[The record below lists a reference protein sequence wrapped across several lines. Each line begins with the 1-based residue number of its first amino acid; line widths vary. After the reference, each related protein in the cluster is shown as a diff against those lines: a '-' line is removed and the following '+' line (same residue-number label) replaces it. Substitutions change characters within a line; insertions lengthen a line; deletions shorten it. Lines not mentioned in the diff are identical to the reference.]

1 MKISLRIFR
10 LSKKMVL
17 ILAGVLVL
25 GGAAGATAVYIGKDK
40 LLGPPAEVVNGGECT
55 DVKIMKIRKKN
66 RYWLRKYVEME
77 ASDGLTR
84 LKTALRV
91 ASVLYEKEQP
101 DLVQVVVLDKNGPKT
116 RAGMSGHA
124 IGADVI
130 YVPHPE
136 AIADL
141 ADVPVLQATYIDN
154 KPNASGG
161 FYGQKIEVPPDEAR
175 QITASIEEKTDCIDP
190 TIIEGVKTGEGA
202 KGEGEGAAAEG
213 EKAAEGGG
221 HGATPKAEGEG
232 AAAEGEAPKGEGEA
246 AKGEGEASA
255 EGEKPAAEGEAAKE
269 DKGWFGSIK
278 AMIFGE
284 ETASAEAP
292 KAEGEKA
299 AEGGGHGASPQAEG
313 ETAAPEGEPAA
324 EAAPEGEGEAA
335 PAEGEAATEAAAPAE
350 PFAPGGLPDAKPA
363 HGKKKPL
370 LPAAEGESA
379 AEPAPAAEGEAKPAA
394 HSG

>member
-91 ASVLYEKEQP
+91 ASILYEKEQP

-124 IGADVI
+124 IGAEVI

-136 AIADL
+136 EIADL
-141 ADVPVLQATYIDN
+141 ADVPVLQASYIDN

-161 FYGQKIEVPPDEAR
+161 FYGQKIEVQPDEAR

-202 KGEGEGAAAEG
+202 KAEGEGEGAKAEG
-213 EKAAEGGG
+213 EKPAEGGG
-221 HGATPKAEGEG
+221 HGAAPAPEGEG
-232 AAAEGEAPKGEGEA
+232 AAAEGEAPKAEGEA
-246 AKGEGEASA
+246 PKAEGEAPA
-255 EGEKPAAEGEAAKE
+255 EGEKAATEGEAAKE

-278 AMIFGE
+278 AMIFGD

-292 KAEGEKA
+292 KTEGDKA
-299 AEGGGHGASPQAEG
+299 AEGGGHGASPEAAG
-313 ETAAPEGEPAA
+313 EAAAPEEKPAA
-324 EAAPEGEGEAA
+324 EAAPEGDAA
-335 PAEGEAATEAAAPAE
+335 AVEGEAATESAAAPAE
-350 PFAPGGLPDAKPA
+350 PFAPGGLPDSRSG

-370 LPAAEGESA
+370 LPAAEGEG
-379 AEPAPAAEGEAKPAA
+379 EVAPAAEGEAKPAA

>member
-55 DVKIMKIRKKN
+55 DVKIMKIHKKN

-91 ASVLYEKEQP
+91 ASILYEKEQP

-136 AIADL
+136 EIADL
-141 ADVPVLQATYIDN
+141 ADVPVLQASYIDN

-202 KGEGEGAAAEG
+202 KAEGEGAKAEG
-213 EKAAEGGG
+213 EGKA
-221 HGATPKAEGEG
+221 KAEGEAPKEG

-246 AKGEGEASA
+246 AKA
-255 EGEKPAAEGEAAKE
+255 EGEKPAEGEKAAAEGAPKAES
-269 DKGWFGSIK
+269 KGWFGSIK

-284 ETASAEAP
+284 EKPAAEAP
-292 KAEGEKA
+292 KAEGEAAAKPEGEAKPA
-299 AEGGGHGASPQAEG
+299 AEG
-313 ETAAPEGEPAA
+313 
-324 EAAPEGEGEAA
+324 EAATSEGEAA
-335 PAEGEAATEAAAPAE
+335 PAEGEAASAEGAAPVE

-363 HGKKKPL
+363 NGHKKKL
-370 LPAAEGESA
+370 LPEAEGEA
-379 AEPAPAAEGEAKPAA
+379 APAPEGEAAPAAEGEAKPAA

>member
-55 DVKIMKIRKKN
+55 DVKIMKIHKKN

-91 ASVLYEKEQP
+91 AAILYEKEQP

-136 AIADL
+136 EIADL
-141 ADVPVLQATYIDN
+141 ADVPVLQASYIDN

-161 FYGQKIEVPPDEAR
+161 FYGQKIEVPPEEAR

-202 KGEGEGAAAEG
+202 KAEGEGAKAEG
-213 EKAAEGGG
+213 EKPAEGGG
-221 HGATPKAEGEG
+221 HGAAPKAEGEG

-246 AKGEGEASA
+246 AKA
-255 EGEKPAAEGEAAKE
+255 EGEKPAEGEKAAAEGEAPKE

-284 ETASAEAP
+284 DKPAAEAP
-292 KAEGEKA
+292 KAEGEA
-299 AEGGGHGASPQAEG
+299 AAK
-313 ETAAPEGEPAA
+313 PEGEAAATEGATA
-324 EAAPEGEGEAA
+324 EAKPAGEGEAA
-335 PAEGEAATEAAAPAE
+335 PAEGEAATEEAAAPVE

-363 HGKKKPL
+363 AGHKKKI

-394 HSG
+394 EGESKSAAHSG